1 MTAGS
6 IESGEGGRLYLRGEV
21 TFSTVPDIW
30 GRSRELFDASAE
42 MVVDLRDV
50 ERADSAG
57 LALLVE
63 WMRAA
68 RRRQTAVRFVNMP
81 AQMLA
86 IARVSS
92 LDQILPLGRD

>member
-6 IESGEGGRLYLRGEV
+6 IESGEDGRLYLRGEV

-30 GRSRELFDASAE
+30 GRSRALFDTGAE

-63 WMRAA
+63 WMRTA

>member
-1 MTAGS
+1 MTGS
-6 IESGEGGRLYLRGEV
+6 IESGSDGRLYLRGDV
-21 TFSTVPDIW
+21 TFGTVPEIW
-30 GRSRELFDASAE
+30 EQARALLDASTDL
-42 MVVDLRDV
+42 VVDLRDV
-50 ERADSAG
+50 QRADSAG

-68 RRRQTAVRFVNMP
+68 KRSRTAIRFLNMP